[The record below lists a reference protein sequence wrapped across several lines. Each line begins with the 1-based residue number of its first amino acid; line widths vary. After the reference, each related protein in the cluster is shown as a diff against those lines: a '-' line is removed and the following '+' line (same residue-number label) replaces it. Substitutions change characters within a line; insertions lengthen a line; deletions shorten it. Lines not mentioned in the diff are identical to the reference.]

1 MRRLV
6 LACLLVAG
14 CKSMGHVGSGFG
26 HVASGFEHAA
36 GHVAGDFGHVMRPV
50 LSGASKAAPAIGR
63 SVAKVGEA
71 ALEAGEVVG
80 EAALAS
86 HPVVIGDQGQEYT
99 PDPDVAPAAGDLCLD
114 CPDEGNCAS
123 CPDVRDVP

>member
-1 MRRLV
+1 MRRFV

-14 CKSMGHVGSGFG
+14 CKHMGSVGSGFG
-26 HVASGFEHAA
+26 HAASGFEHAA
-36 GHVAGDFGHVMRPV
+36 GHLAGDFGHAVAPV
-50 LSGASKAAPAIGR
+50 LSGASKAAPQIGR
-63 SVAKVGEA
+63 TVAKVGEA

-86 HPVVIGDQGQEYT
+86 HPVVIGDDGEQYT
-99 PDPDVAPAAGDLCLD
+99 PDPSAAPQAGDLCLD
-114 CPDEGNCAS
+114 CPDAGNCAS